1 MKLLSL
7 FYVSRSTG
15 NAVASEA
22 AMADIVETAHRNN
35 PTRGLTGALIFT
47 GSNFAQI
54 LEGPTDAV
62 EEMMTSI
69 TTDFR
74 HHEILIADRTIIAKR
89 RFPGWSMAYFG
100 SVQYVERHIAA
111 LLEEQTVAE
120 RRRSA
125 KMLSNLIHQ
134 FSLE

>member
-15 NAVASEA
+15 DAAASEA

-35 PTRGLTGALIFT
+35 PTRGLTGALIFA

-62 EEMMTSI
+62 EAMMASI
-69 TTDFR
+69 TTDSR
-74 HHEILIADRTIIAKR
+74 HHRTPPVWTALPGTGDRLT
-89 RFPGWSMAYFG
+89 
-100 SVQYVERHIAA
+100 
-111 LLEEQTVAE
+111 
-120 RRRSA
+120 
-125 KMLSNLIHQ
+125 
-134 FSLE
+134 